1 MPNLYLQRA
10 FTALLTLCLLTTT
23 VAGKT
28 KKVQN
33 ALFAKT
39 VVKNDAKI
47 YRGDSSVVTVYAYS
61 LMPFGS
67 VQTPAK
73 APKLKGCHVRRLPQ
87 RGQRQSITYLDGR
100 PYYTVVCGQYMVGS
114 SKNGKYKFPKVKVNA
129 VVMEEKEE
137 DRNRRD
143 PFFGPFSDFFRQPE
157 YNPINQSATSPAT
170 PFEVVSP
177 PRKSSEQLRHEGKM
191 LI

>member
-1 MPNLYLQRA
+1 MFTSGTSARRNGVSEFRNAVSVLLYLILGENQ
-10 FTALLTLCLLTTT
+10 
-23 VAGKT
+23 V
-28 KKVQN
+28 
-33 ALFAKT
+33 
-39 VVKNDAKI
+39 I
-47 YRGDSSVVTVYAYS
+47 
-61 LMPFGS
+61 
-67 VQTPAK
+67 TP
-73 APKLKGCHVRRLPQ
+73 PRN
-87 RGQRQSITYLDGR
+87 
-100 PYYTVVCGQYMVGS
+100 S

-157 YNPINQSATSPAT
+157 YNHIKQSATSPAT